1 MHFFF
6 QGKEG
11 RTEGPGRPPGEVGP
25 SPDPACRACLID
37 PEGNEASF
45 DCSLVKGDGASLA
58 SLPFLALGNKTLRT
72 DCSQSPKSFKVFFS
86 GQAFG
91 PWEDF
96 FDKLLYERKRFDS
109 QLRKI
114 FRELLEPKENVISF
128 S

>member
-72 DCSQSPKSFKVFFS
+72 DCSQSPKSFKVFFFLVRPLVPGKIS
-86 GQAFG
+86 LTNYYMKGNALTLSF
-91 PWEDF
+91 EKF
-96 FDKLLYERKRFDS
+96 SVNYS
-109 QLRKI
+109 NLR
-114 FRELLEPKENVISF
+114 RM
-128 S
+128 